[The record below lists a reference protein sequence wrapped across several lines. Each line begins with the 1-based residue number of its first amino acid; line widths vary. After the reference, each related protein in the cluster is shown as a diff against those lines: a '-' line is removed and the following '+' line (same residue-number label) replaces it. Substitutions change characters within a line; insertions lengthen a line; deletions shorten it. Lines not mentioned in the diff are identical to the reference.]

1 MIDLDKLMKLHDKAT
16 TGAWAHGVDT
26 AFMDKNIHEITADD
40 DSRYIASF
48 VEPDVAE
55 YICTACNSIPDLVHR
70 IRELEDE
77 VESLRDALEESE
89 NRRNEPFTDEEFD
102 WIKKNA

>member
-16 TGAWAHGVDT
+16 TGAWTHGVDT
-26 AFMDKNIHEITADD
+26 AFMDRNVHEITTNSGDKYVAC
-40 DSRYIASF
+40 F
-48 VEPDVAE
+48 VEPNTAE
-55 YICTACNSIPDLVHR
+55 YICMACNSIPDLVHR

-77 VESLRDALEESE
+77 VESLRDALEEPE
-89 NRRNEPFTDEEFD
+89 NRRKEPFTDEEFD